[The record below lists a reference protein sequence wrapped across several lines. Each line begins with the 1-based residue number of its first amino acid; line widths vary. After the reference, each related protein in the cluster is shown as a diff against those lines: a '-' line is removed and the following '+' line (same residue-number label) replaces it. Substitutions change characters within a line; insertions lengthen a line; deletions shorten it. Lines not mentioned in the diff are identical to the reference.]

1 MHQDYRLSA
10 AVPMCAIYTAPTG
23 YGVGLQVHWHQGMEL
38 GLVVAGLLETHC
50 MGSVRTLGP
59 GEIYLLRS
67 SEPHG
72 WRELA
77 PGTETIVVI
86 FLPSWLGDERFG
98 GVSWLSLYATRPLR
112 RPSVTTEEIRAEVLA
127 IGRDVNREIIERAP
141 AWESAVRL
149 QVLRVLLTLSRCCQA
164 STRGEGESAVR
175 PNDLARLA
183 PALDLVHADPTRHPT
198 LAEAASLCGWSR
210 VHFCRIFGRVM
221 GTSFGEFCLQA
232 RLGVAARLLVGSD
245 APLATVAE
253 DSGFSSASHLN
264 RSFRKH
270 YRSSPGQY
278 RVQWRSS

>member
-1 MHQDYRLSA
+1 
-10 AVPMCAIYTAPTG
+10 
-23 YGVGLQVHWHQGMEL
+23 
-38 GLVVAGLLETHC
+38 
-50 MGSVRTLGP
+50 
-59 GEIYLLRS
+59 
-67 SEPHG
+67 
-72 WRELA
+72 
-77 PGTETIVVI
+77 VVI